1 MGALGATTAQA
12 GLIGLNDEASTAKDV
27 AARES
32 TTQRVELCHISE
44 LRESRAQG
52 FDPFSEGQ
60 ASLFVVKKDTSLYAY
75 RDRCP
80 HYGTTP
86 LPWKKNEYLD
96 KAGDV
101 IVCAAHGARF
111 DITTGI
117 CISGPCLGES
127 LSAIALHVR
136 RDGQLVADVHT

>member
-1 MGALGATTAQA
+1 MGSLRATATQA
-12 GLIGLNDEASTAKDV
+12 GLIGLNDEASTAEDLTE
-27 AARES
+27 RES
-32 TTQRVELCHISE
+32 STQRVELCHISE

-60 ASLFVVKKDTSLYAY
+60 ASLFVVKKNSSLYAY
-75 RDRCP
+75 RDCCP

-111 DITTGI
+111 DITTGV
-117 CISGPCLGES
+117 CISGPCVGES
-127 LSAIALHVR
+127 LSAIALYVR
-136 RDGQLVADVHT
+136 QDGQLVADIHL

>member
-1 MGALGATTAQA
+1 M
-12 GLIGLNDEASTAKDV
+12 NDKAWNAEHL
-27 AARES
+27 AAPQTS
-32 TTQRVELCHISE
+32 PQWVELCHISE
-44 LRESRAQG
+44 LQESRALG
-52 FDPFSEGQ
+52 FDPFREGK
-60 ASLFVVKKDTSLYAY
+60 ASVFVIKKNASLYAY
-75 RDRCP
+75 GDHCP

-117 CISGPCLGES
+117 CISGPCLGQS

-136 RDGQLVADVHT
+136 RDGQLFADVQR